1 MRSNVEGSSVKAQQT
16 LTIALDEASRF
27 NAMESCHIKLENH
40 EVIYAGEARIKTI
53 LNVDETSV
61 KFGENPRMSG
71 AGATGAEV
79 HCVPVF
85 SHRRQ
90 GSGSKS
96 RFRGATSWFDHRP
109 QEDVD
114 RDRLAEW

>member
-1 MRSNVEGSSVKAQQT
+1 MRSNVEGSCVKVRDT

-40 EVIYAGEARIKTI
+40 EAIYDVEARIKTI
-53 LNVDETSV
+53 LNVDESSV
-61 KFGENPRMSG
+61 KFAENVRMNG
-71 AGATGAEV
+71 APTDAEV
-79 HCVPVF
+79 PCVPVL
-85 SHRRQ
+85 SRSRQ
-90 GSGSKS
+90 GGGSKS
-96 RFRGATSWFDHRP
+96 RFRGATSWFDRRP